1 MATNNIRVVGY
12 LPPLYHEKL
21 REYMQSQSLTESA
34 AIVAIVRQFFDGES
48 GSEGVASQE
57 LDEATTPLKAQIA
70 LIERRLAVLES
81 AFVSS
86 QRSKPAR
93 RAPYYQYGPPPVL
106 PPQDI
111 TQLARRLGVSAATLE
126 EAAQKSSDEFRDWS
140 KRRDPAQRSWC
151 KKGELFHPNSD

>member
-34 AIVAIVRQFFDGES
+34 AIVAIVRQFFDGEN

-57 LDEATTPLKAQIA
+57 LDEATAPLKAQIA

-86 QRSKPAR
+86 QRSKSAR
-93 RAPYYQYGPPPVL
+93 RAPYQYGPPPVL

-111 TQLARRLGVSAATLE
+111 TQLARRLGVSATTLE
-126 EAAQKSSDEFRDWS
+126 EAAQKSEDEFREWS
-140 KRRDPAQRSWC
+140 KRRDPAQRSWH
-151 KKGELFHPNSD
+151 KKGELFHPSSD

>member
-12 LPPLYHEKL
+12 LPPPYHEKL

-34 AIVAIVRQFFDGES
+34 AIVAIVRQFFDGEN

-57 LDEATTPLKAQIA
+57 LDEATAPLKAQIA

-86 QRSKPAR
+86 QRSKSAR
-93 RAPYYQYGPPPVL
+93 RAPYQYGPPPVL

>member
-12 LPPLYHEKL
+12 LPPSYHEQL

-34 AIVAIVRQFFDGES
+34 AIVAIVKQFFDGKNAR
-48 GSEGVASQE
+48 EGVASQE
-57 LDEATTPLKAQIA
+57 LDEATAPLKAQIA

-86 QRSKPAR
+86 QRSRSAK
-93 RAPYYQYGPPPVL
+93 RAPYQYGTPPVL
-106 PPQDI
+106 PLQDI

-126 EAAQKSSDEFRDWS
+126 EVVL
-140 KRRDPAQRSWC
+140 QRSRR
-151 KKGELFHPNSD
+151 EVVE

>member
-12 LPPLYHEKL
+12 LPPSYHEKL

-34 AIVAIVRQFFDGES
+34 AIVAIVRQFFDGEN

-57 LDEATTPLKAQIA
+57 LDEATAPLKAQIA

-93 RAPYYQYGPPPVL
+93 RAPYQYGPPPVL

>member
-12 LPPLYHEKL
+12 LPPPYHEKL

-34 AIVAIVRQFFDGES
+34 AIVAIVRQFFDGEN

-57 LDEATTPLKAQIA
+57 LDEATAPLKAQIA

-86 QRSKPAR
+86 QRSKSAR
-93 RAPYYQYGPPPVL
+93 RAPYQYGPPPVL

-140 KRRDPAQRSWC
+140 RRRDPAQRSWC

>member
-1 MATNNIRVVGY
+1 MATNRVVGY

-34 AIVAIVRQFFDGES
+34 AIVAIVRQFFDGS
-48 GSEGVASQE
+48 TRSEGVAIHE
-57 LDEATTPLKAQIA
+57 LEEATAPLKAQIA
-70 LIERRLAVLES
+70 ILERRLAILES
-81 AFVSS
+81 AFVSR
-86 QRSKPAR
+86 QQSKPAR

-106 PPQDI
+106 PLQTV

-126 EAAQKSSDEFRDWS
+126 SAAQKGEDEFRDWS
-140 KRRDPAQRSWC
+140 RRRDPAKRSWY

>member
-21 REYMQSQSLTESA
+21 REYMQSQTLTESA
-34 AIVAIVRQFFDGES
+34 AIVAIVRQFFDGEN
-48 GSEGVASQE
+48 GSQRVASQE
-57 LDEATTPLKAQIA
+57 LDEATAPLKAQIA

-93 RAPYYQYGPPPVL
+93 RAPYQYGPPPVL

-126 EAAQKSSDEFRDWS
+126 EAAQKSEAEFRDWS

-151 KKGELFHPNSD
+151 NSGELFHPNSD

>member
-34 AIVAIVRQFFDGES
+34 AIVAIIRQFFDGS
-48 GSEGVASQE
+48 TRSEGVALNE
-57 LDEATTPLKAQIA
+57 LDEPTAPLKAQIA

-93 RAPYYQYGPPPVL
+93 RAPYQYGPPPVL

-126 EAAQKSSDEFRDWS
+126 EAAQKSEAEFRDWS

-151 KKGELFHPNSD
+151 KKGELFHPHSE

>member
-21 REYMQSQSLTESA
+21 REYMQSQTLTESA
-34 AIVAIVRQFFDGES
+34 AIVAIVKQFFDGES
-48 GSEGVASQE
+48 GSERVASEE
-57 LDEATTPLKAQIA
+57 LDEATAPLKAQMA
-70 LIERRLAVLES
+70 SLKRRLAVLES

-86 QRSKPAR
+86 QRSRSAK
-93 RAPYYQYGPPPVL
+93 RAPYYQYGSPPVL

-126 EAAQKSSDEFRDWS
+126 EAAQKDEAEFRD
-140 KRRDPAQRSWC
+140 
-151 KKGELFHPNSD
+151 

>member
-48 GSEGVASQE
+48 GSERVASQE
-57 LDEATTPLKAQIA
+57 LDEVTAPLKAQIA

-86 QRSKPAR
+86 QHSRSAK
-93 RAPYYQYGPPPVL
+93 RAPYQGGPPPVL
-106 PPQDI
+106 TPQNI
-111 TQLARRLGVSAATLE
+111 TQLAQRLGVSAATLE
-126 EAAQKSSDEFRDWS
+126 EAAQKSEDEFRDWS
-140 KRRDPAQRSWC
+140 RRRDPAKRSWR

>member
-21 REYMQSQSLTESA
+21 REYMQSQTLTESA
-34 AIVAIVRQFFDGES
+34 AIVAIVKQFFDGES
-48 GSEGVASQE
+48 GSEGVAILE
-57 LDEATTPLKAQIA
+57 LDEATAPLKAQIA

-93 RAPYYQYGPPPVL
+93 RAPYQYGPPPVL

-126 EAAQKSSDEFRDWS
+126 EAAQKSEAEFRDWS

>member
-12 LPPLYHEKL
+12 LPPPYHEKL

-34 AIVAIVRQFFDGES
+34 AIVAIVKQFFDGEN

-57 LDEATTPLKAQIA
+57 LDEATAPLKAQIA

-93 RAPYYQYGPPPVL
+93 RAPYQYGPPPVL

>member
-12 LPPLYHEKL
+12 LPPPYHEKL

-34 AIVAIVRQFFDGES
+34 AIVAIVKQFFDGEN
-48 GSEGVASQE
+48 GSEGVAILE
-57 LDEATTPLKAQIA
+57 LDEATAPLKAQIA

-93 RAPYYQYGPPPVL
+93 RAPYQYGPPPVL

>member
-12 LPPLYHEKL
+12 LPPSYHEKL

-34 AIVAIVRQFFDGES
+34 AIVAIVRQFFDGEN

-57 LDEATTPLKAQIA
+57 LDEATAPLKAQIA

-93 RAPYYQYGPPPVL
+93 RAPYQYGPPPVL

-126 EAAQKSSDEFRDWS
+126 EAAQKDEAEFRDWS

>member
-21 REYMQSQSLTESA
+21 REYMQSQTLTESA
-34 AIVAIVRQFFDGES
+34 AIVAIVKQFFDGES
-48 GSEGVASQE
+48 GSEGVAILE
-57 LDEATTPLKAQIA
+57 LDEATAPLKAQIA
-70 LIERRLAVLES
+70 RLERRLAVLES

-93 RAPYYQYGPPPVL
+93 RAPYQYGPPPVL

-126 EAAQKSSDEFRDWS
+126 EAAQKSEAEFRDWS